1 MSWALH
7 FLGRRGAVRREVLA
21 ATSPNEADALHLA
34 AVRPVLLSVIDGN
47 TAVALNFSA
56 SGWRDTAGTEVL
68 AVDVQPLA
76 GFVE

>member
-7 FLGRRGAVRREVLA
+7 FLGRRGAARREVLA
-21 ATSPNEADALHLA
+21 ATSPNEADALH
-34 AVRPVLLSVIDGN
+34 LSVIDGN